1 MIVCFLYG
9 DVVIWSQS
17 GVSESPA
24 VDERVALPPISEADC
39 DEPAMQEE
47 YKRLKAL
54 GTAWRVTQRRRSYSR
69 SINGLPAEDRCVL
82 HVEPWDLREV
92 VRKYEW
98 LRGIL
103 RNKVFES
110 GGVAEFDRLYVD
122 IFRTLHAR
130 VKELGFKVVYGAD
143 EVHTERERRVIAA
156 MAAMGLDS
164 IDTRAAHEEI
174 NT

>member
-9 DVVIWSQS
+9 DVTIWSQS

-24 VDERVALPPISEADC
+24 VDERVALPPISEADY
-39 DEPAMQEE
+39 EPVMQEE
-47 YKRLKAL
+47 YKRLKAW

-92 VRKYEW
+92 VLKYEW
-98 LRGIL
+98 LRGML
-103 RNKVFES
+103 ANKVFES
-110 GGVAEFDRLYVD
+110 GGVAEFDRLYGVR
-122 IFRTLHAR
+122 FRALHAR

-143 EVHTERERRVIAA
+143 EVDTERERRVSAA

-164 IDTRAAHEEI
+164 NDTRAAHEEI